1 MESFST
7 ADSKCSMKRRND
19 GRNPDVLVQQVK
31 HLMAVEAEEATFGA
45 LNGPGT
51 AAEKLHH

>member
-31 HLMAVEAEEATFGA
+31 HLMAVEAEEATVGA